1 MAESN
6 ITYLSAITSP
16 DDSVAFISGTDYS
29 ISDFRDAYIDNL
41 SSMGNGSVVYK
52 KKINYIC
59 NIKNDCTPISEYDE
73 INGDTEPNRDKINL
87 IITDAISDF
96 MIIDNE
102 IQSMAKKYSNIIR
115 NTKSKIDNLSSIIYG
130 EYYRLKD
137 LQLLKSSYENIDNIT
152 ILSDKDFNGDFN
164 YDEKSNSISAKSV
177 PAKEPIYIIDIDGN
191 GYEGNTFAYD
201 TNKKAF
207 VDEYYGKISR
217 SSINDES
224 LSTYYEYS
232 RICGKTPDEQNS
244 NINVDNINAKCTIL
258 IQTVQTIDS
267 IKINS
272 DNEKLGITQISTSVD
287 DGKTYTDQLKSTNKI
302 QNAIGLPSTKYI
314 KIQLESDYIDTEY
327 AVAVD
332 HIVNGEKGIKIYDDA
347 YRKVIRINQI
357 TAFRNT
363 YDNNGITT
371 VKTDNLVADNK
382 SIKTI
387 AIYADSYVPDS
398 YPAAN
403 TNESYIIYTL
413 TINGKEYIVTP
424 INSSDKGI
432 KIISYRDMTY
442 ASDSVSY
449 LSEKIKSA
457 YLTIKIKALDGYGS
471 PQVSNIKICTGVE

>member
-1 MAESN
+1 M
-6 ITYLSAITSP
+6 
-16 DDSVAFISGTDYS
+16 FISGTDYS

-41 SSMGNGSVVYK
+41 SSMGDGSVVYK

-59 NIKNDCTPISEYDE
+59 NIKNDYTPISEYTE
-73 INGDTEPNRDKINL
+73 INGDTEPSREKINL
-87 IITDAISDF
+87 IVSDAISDF

-102 IQSMAKKYSNIIR
+102 IQTMAKKYSDVIR
-115 NTKSKIDNLSSIIYG
+115 NTKSKIDNLSNIIYG

-152 ILSDKDFNGDFN
+152 VLSDKDFNGDFN
-164 YDEKSNSISAKSV
+164 YDEDSNSISAKSV

-201 TNKKAF
+201 TDKKAF
-207 VDEYYGKISR
+207 VDECYGKISR

-272 DNEKLGITQISTSVD
+272 DNENLGITQISTSVD
-287 DGKTYTDQLKSTNKI
+287 DGKTYIDQLKSTHKI
-302 QNAIGLPSTKYI
+302 QNTIGLPSTKYV

-332 HIVNGEKGIKIYDDA
+332 HIVNGEKGVKVYDDA

-357 TAFRNT
+357 TAFKNT

-387 AIYADSYVPDS
+387 AIYADSYVPDA
-398 YPAAN
+398 YPTTN

-413 TINGKEYIVTP
+413 TINGKEYTVTP

-471 PQVSNIKICTGVE
+471 PQVSNVKICTGVE